1 MIHTRW
7 KKLVIAVGLAM
18 ISLVVGTF
26 LNVGVASAADK
37 AGDTA
42 DVHFRVCTRVKGEQ
56 PKTFMDFTESMAI
69 SNGVTMQQGFDEY
82 FPDDYFTPNYDA
94 FDVYNVIFKY
104 ADDQSAASY
113 EKAVQEIMPFV
124 NATTAAKYEMT
135 PRTMAEESLNNGFKF
150 YNESGYKSATMN
162 LAETKEAA
170 SQKLQLT
177 KLAGSST
184 YQADFYI
191 NLESKPSDNIPVS
204 PVHVDQSDLTAN
216 SSATITVG
224 QKVDA
229 TTFNAQAK
237 DSSGNEI
244 PVTVDTSQVNLTK
257 PGTYDAV
264 LKADN
269 GKTMTVKLTINA
281 AEADTETVVPKKSAI
296 YGLKTLY
303 LYQKPTFKQ
312 NQRIVKYTKA
322 KRTQRPMFVVTGYAR
337 SNAGLLRY
345 LVKDVNHNSK
355 TAGKTGYITARTDFV
370 GPVYYQK
377 AAKRIKVLSK
387 SGINAYRNLNLTG
400 KVKTVKQGKTL
411 KVIAI
416 KRHNLTTRFVLQNG
430 QYITANKKLV
440 MAVK

>member
-1 MIHTRW
+1 MRW

-26 LNVGVASAADK
+26 LNVGVASAADEP
-37 AGDTA
+37 GDNS
-42 DVHFRVCTRVKGEQ
+42 DVIVNLYTKNSD
-56 PKTFMDFTESMAI
+56 PKSEPQYFSAFPVVGVNI
-69 SNGVTMQQGFDEY
+69 KNGVTMQQAYDKNLPGYFISEHDIFD
-82 FPDDYFTPNYDA
+82 A
-94 FDVYNVIFKY
+94 YNVIFKY
-104 ADDQSAASY
+104 GDDQSASY
-113 EKAVQEIMPFV
+113 RKAVNGIV
-124 NATTAAKYEMT
+124 SIIDSTALAKNSVFT
-135 PRTMAEESLNNGFKF
+135 PQKYAEDTITDGFKLYTDNGYHSVVIDLEKTRKAAAQQLQF
-150 YNESGYKSATMN
+150 SKAESPMY
-162 LAETKEAA
+162 
-170 SQKLQLT
+170 Q
-177 KLAGSST
+177 

-191 NLESKPSDNIPVS
+191 YLKPKSSDNVPVS

-229 TTFNAQAK
+229 TTFNAQAQ

-244 PVTVDTSQVNLTK
+244 PVTVDTSQIDLTK
-257 PGTYDAV
+257 PGTYDVV

-269 GKTMTVKLTINA
+269 GKTMTVKLTVNA
-281 AEADTETVVPKKSAI
+281 AEADTETVVSKKSAI

-345 LVKDVNHNSK
+345 QVKDVNHNSK

-370 GPVYYQK
+370 GPAYYQR

-387 SGINAYRNLNLTG
+387 SGINVYQKLNLTE
-400 KVKTVKQGKTL
+400 KLKNVKQGKTL

-416 KRHNLTTRFVLQNG
+416 KHHNLTTRFVLQNG

-440 MAVK
+440 MTVK